1 MLRLTVPAVA
11 LFLVGCSSGETLP
24 MATTA
29 EKSRPALAA
38 ALDGWKAGKTADE
51 LKALAPPVY
60 LNDADFRAGTKL
72 ANYKIEDDG
81 RPYGTGYRYD
91 VTLTVERGGKP
102 ASPKK
107 IAYRVVTEP
116 NIAIARED
124 D

>member
-1 MLRLTVPAVA
+1 MYRYILPAVA
-11 LFLVGCSSGETLP
+11 LFLTGCSSDGPLP

-29 EKSRPALAA
+29 EKSKPVLVA
-38 ALDGWKAGKTADE
+38 ALDAWKAGKSADD
-51 LKALAPPVY
+51 LKAQSPVVHF
-60 LNDADFRAGTKL
+60 LDADLRAGAKL

-81 RPYGTGYRYD
+81 RPNGTGFRYD
-91 VTLTVERGGKP
+91 VTLTIERGGKP

-116 NIAIARED
+116 QIAIARED